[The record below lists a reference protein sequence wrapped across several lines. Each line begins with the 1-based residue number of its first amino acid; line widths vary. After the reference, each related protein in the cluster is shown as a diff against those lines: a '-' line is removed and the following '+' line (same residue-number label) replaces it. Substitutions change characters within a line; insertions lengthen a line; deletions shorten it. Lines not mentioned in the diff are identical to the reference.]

1 MKKMVTW
8 IILSM
13 LVAAVAVWNIAC
25 GISESYRYRL
35 DRDYAIMTTDQVEYS
50 GMKNENYIK
59 GTYYI
64 EPKLTVIGAGVYLE
78 VKADIVTVDFT
89 VEDMFDTGGSLSVD
103 DSYGCIVSSE
113 LAYELFGSTETAG
126 CSISFGDQE
135 NVVRTVID
143 SGDAFVI
150 IQGKNENRHDDD
162 LKSVDNIIVNGVII
176 DVSEENYRGEY
187 ALEVAGH
194 HGYDGSGYYY
204 VADYLDIFPHMMLP
218 AKWSDFDFW
227 KDVSD
232 ELGEISERRI
242 YDDKDVIERFYYRQ
256 RRKINGYR
264 LRSLVSVLLLL
275 PCFIALKQY
284 QKKIKNVSTHY

>member
-103 DSYGCIVSSE
+103 DSYGCIVSWHMSCLE
-113 LAYELFGSTETAG
+113 ARRQQDAVYHLET
-126 CSISFGDQE
+126 
-135 NVVRTVID
+135 
-143 SGDAFVI
+143 
-150 IQGKNENRHDDD
+150 
-162 LKSVDNIIVNGVII
+162 
-176 DVSEENYRGEY
+176 
-187 ALEVAGH
+187 
-194 HGYDGSGYYY
+194 
-204 VADYLDIFPHMMLP
+204 
-218 AKWSDFDFW
+218 
-227 KDVSD
+227 
-232 ELGEISERRI
+232 
-242 YDDKDVIERFYYRQ
+242 
-256 RRKINGYR
+256 
-264 LRSLVSVLLLL
+264 RSMW
-275 PCFIALKQY
+275 
-284 QKKIKNVSTHY
+284 